1 MSTTRDPDRLLR
13 AWLDLMPDE
22 APDRAIATVL
32 QAVETTRQARVLPR
46 IGPWRYPMNRL
57 SIIATA
63 ALVITALVG
72 GAYLLAGGTKSPAP
86 ATPTAAPTAKPTATA
101 AAAIAPPA
109 QPIWGDWA
117 ADVPAIPAF
126 SQPAA
131 QLQLSIDWQNG
142 LTIWIQRSVL
152 DDCCNAFKSTSLQ
165 AGPKELR
172 VRADLQVLG
181 CEAAQEGLYTWNR
194 STDGLFLT
202 LTLVADACPNR
213 AAVFART
220 WVHSLGAVNDG
231 GPGVN
236 YGVTPMIQM
245 ALPTGQRYGMDGGEQ
260 APEIKTFGD
269 VQPFR
274 AFVVVRNPGGFGAP
288 CSATDTK
295 KMNVARTTDAFVTYV
310 KGLPGAT
317 VQTSTTMIGGRPAV
331 RLGVSID
338 PAVKCLPSGIQAFHP
353 EKLTDTFDWWFN
365 PGEVQP
371 LYIVQMDASTTFL
384 LWYQGTADEER
395 AVLASIKFIDKL
407 PTP

>member
-22 APDRAIATVL
+22 APDRTIASVL

-63 ALVITALVG
+63 ALVIAALVG
-72 GAYLLAGGTKSPAP
+72 GAYLLAGGSNSPAP
-86 ATPTAAPTAKPTATA
+86 AKPTGTPTATPSQPLIDVAAPLPDLVLGDWLADANAIPGVSTNPQQIQLSVNWDGGMTAWVQLNGDGGRLAVESSSFSAPTGE
-101 AAAIAPPA
+101 IR
-109 QPIWGDWA
+109 
-117 ADVPAIPAF
+117 
-126 SQPAA
+126 
-131 QLQLSIDWQNG
+131 L
-142 LTIWIQRSVL
+142 
-152 DDCCNAFKSTSLQ
+152 
-165 AGPKELR
+165 
-172 VRADLQVLG
+172 RADAGSNG
-181 CEAAQEGLYTWNR
+181 CTFGDDGRYRWSR

-202 LTLVADACPNR
+202 LELIQDTC
-213 AAVFART
+213 AARSTALART

-231 GPGVN
+231 GPGVVI
-236 YGVTPMIQM
+236 GATPMTQVN
-245 ALPTGQRYGMDGGEQ
+245 LPTGQRYGASGGSQ
-260 APEIKTFGD
+260 SQEIKTFGE
-269 VQPFR
+269 VAPFR

-295 KMNVARTTDAFVTYV
+295 KVDIGHTTDAFVTYV

-317 VQTSTTMIGGRPAV
+317 VQTSTTTIGGRPAV

-338 PAVKCLPSGIQAFHP
+338 PGVKCLPDGIASFHP
-353 EKLTDTFDWWFN
+353 EDLTDTFYWWFN

-395 AVLASIKFIDKL
+395 TVLASIKFINNL